1 MFGTSSISARRRF
14 GAKLKPASMRL
25 PKPEPLSDLQ
35 GYGLALFVSALATG
49 LGFAMHG
56 HVAESNIVMA
66 YLLGITYVATRTTP
80 KPAALA
86 SLLGVACFDFFFV
99 HPRGTFAV
107 ADVQYVLTFGVML
120 LVSLLIST
128 LTVRLREQSSAKHSA
143 LLHAQIEQARGDL
156 LSAVS
161 HDLRTPLASI
171 EGSAGVL
178 VEQPELSENSR
189 QLASTIREESARLSH
204 LVRNLLDMTRVQGS
218 IDLNPDWYALDELV
232 ANAILR
238 TEELFDRPTQLKVVP
253 NVPLVRV
260 DGVLIELVLVNLLE
274 NASRHAGRS
283 AQVVVEIARTGGKV
297 LLSVRNNGP
306 AIPGG
311 QLESI
316 FERFHGSKGKG
327 AGLGLAICRAAIEA
341 HSGRIWAVNE
351 SGGPKFVVELPEAE
365 EDQDA

>member
-1 MFGTSSISARRRF
+1 
-14 GAKLKPASMRL
+14 MRL
-25 PKPEPLSDLQ
+25 PKAEPLNDVQ
-35 GYGLALFVSALATG
+35 GYGLALAVSAVATG

-56 HVAESNIVMA
+56 LVAESNIVMFF
-66 YLLGITYVATRTTP
+66 LLGVTYVATRTHP
-80 KPAALA
+80 RPAALA
-86 SLLGVACFDFFFV
+86 CLLGVGCFDFFFV

-107 ADVQYVLTFGVML
+107 ADVQYLLTFGVML

-143 LLHAQIEQARGDL
+143 LLHAHIEQARGDL

-178 VEQPELSENSR
+178 SEQPELSEDSR

-204 LVRNLLDMTRVQGS
+204 LVRNLLDMTRVQGT

-238 TEELFDRPTQLKVVP
+238 TEELFDSPVQLKVSS

-283 AQVVVEIARTGGKV
+283 AKVVVEMAKAEGSV
-297 LLSVRNNGP
+297 LLSVKNDGP
-306 AIPGG
+306 LIPVG
-311 QLESI
+311 QLDSI

-327 AGLGLAICRAAIEA
+327 AGLGLAICRAAVEA
-341 HSGRIWAVNE
+341 HSGKIWAENE
-351 SGGPKFVVELPEAE
+351 PDGPRFVVKLPEAE
-365 EDQDA
+365 EAQDG